1 MFSQPKIPLKRA
13 LHSRVFGH
21 SAQSF
26 PERMM
31 HNTLQVFVRKRDLY
45 LWGSFARKTYY
56 LGRLYHVVW
65 PFTGHCPQE
74 SPISFLGSFAKEI
87 CTEPSNRCHP
97 GWVMSHLSR
106 IPHDPL
112 SHTASWPIITHCDMS
127 LHNVA
132 TPHQLLWAV
141 EAPYNS
147 LSESDKWD
155 KWDKR
160 RECLVSDKC
169 GKTRD
174 ETRESLCSVRQCIA
188 VCCIVLHWVLSETS
202 VARQFAV

>member
-1 MFSQPKIPLKRA
+1 MFSQPKILLKRA

-132 TPHQLLWAV
+132 TPHQLLWAETLITCGRV
-141 EAPYNS
+141 IGCLIFMCHFPPKSPTISASSAKNDLQLKASYGSS
-147 LSESDKWD
+147 LPCS
-155 KWDKR
+155 R
-160 RECLVSDKC
+160 RAL
-169 GKTRD
+169 
-174 ETRESLCSVRQCIA
+174 
-188 VCCIVLHWVLSETS
+188 
-202 VARQFAV
+202 